1 MWLYMVLSS
10 AYALKVGIFFHVI
23 NLVGHQVKR
32 GYLGSFPSEAI
43 AKIKLISS
51 FCLFTQVVS
60 TSACLLA
67 L

>member
-1 MWLYMVLSS
+1 MWLCMALSCVH
-10 AYALKVGIFFHVI
+10 ALKVEIFIHVI
-23 NLVGHQVKR
+23 NLVGCQMKR
-32 GYLGSFPSEAI
+32 GYLGSFPSEAM
-43 AKIKLISS
+43 AKIEFISS

>member
-1 MWLYMVLSS
+1 MVLSS
-10 AYALKVGIFFHVI
+10 VYALKVEIFFHVI

-32 GYLGSFPSEAI
+32 GYLGSFPSEAV
-43 AKIKLISS
+43 AKINLTPI

>member
-1 MWLYMVLSS
+1 MVLCSVH
-10 AYALKVGIFFHVI
+10 ALKVEIFFHVI

-32 GYLGSFPSEAI
+32 GYLGSFPSEAM
-43 AKIKLISS
+43 AKIKLKSS
-51 FCLFTQVVS
+51 FCLFMQVVS